1 MQALSPPNGTD
12 LANHNMSRR
21 FSEGV
26 NSMMISVV
34 LNLLNEKH
42 HIRDLLD
49 SLVTQEPP
57 FEIVVVDAGSW
68 DGTVNVI
75 TNYMAKYPQISL
87 YTKQGTRGESTNFGL
102 MKVKGD
108 AIATIG
114 GDCIANPFWLK
125 ELRKTLQ
132 IHDIAAGKT
141 INIGYHAFEELDRV
155 ELFHKGMDISFPSG
169 NMAWRKKVIDDV
181 VGFDPWFVTAEDID
195 LNLRAV
201 ELGYTLGYND
211 DAIVY
216 HRMREGGRKFFKQ
229 AFWNGWGRKQL
240 TMKHGN
246 LWTSYKPQRL
256 LETSKSAW
264 AVARLL
270 FAVLG
275 YLCCKFFEKSP
286 YTLREGARGKRFAF
300 LFPGR

>member
-1 MQALSPPNGTD
+1 MK
-12 LANHNMSRR
+12 
-21 FSEGV
+21 
-26 NSMMISVV
+26 ISVV
-34 LNLLNEKH
+34 LNLLNEKR

-57 FEIVVVDAGSW
+57 FEIVIVDAGSW
-68 DGTVNVI
+68 DGTVETI
-75 TNYMAKYPQISL
+75 KEYMRAYPDIKFYHKPGS
-87 YTKQGTRGESTNFGL
+87 RGESTNYGI
-102 MKVKGD
+102 MKSTGD
-108 AIATIG
+108 AMATIG

-125 ELRKTLQ
+125 ELRKSLKEY
-132 IHDIAAGKT
+132 DIVAGKT
-141 INIGYHAFEELDRV
+141 INIGYHAFEDLERV
-155 ELFHKGMDISFPSG
+155 ELFHQGVDISYPSAS
-169 NMAWRKKVIDDV
+169 MAWKKAVFDKV

-201 ELGYTLGYND
+201 SEGFKFGHNP

-216 HRMREGGRKFFKQ
+216 HRTKGSFRGFLKQ

-240 TMKHGN
+240 TMKHGY

-264 AVARLL
+264 AVVRLL
-270 FAVLG
+270 FATLG
-275 YLCCKFFEKSP
+275 YLCCKFFEKTP
-286 YTLREGARGKRFAF
+286 YTTPESSRVRSYAF